1 VRVFLI
7 ILDGVGMGA
16 LPDASR
22 YGDAG
27 ANTLLHV
34 AEHAG
39 GLKLPVLEA
48 HGLGNLLALP
58 GVRPVLMPQGARGRL
73 AEKSAGKD
81 STTGHWADGTL
92 DGRSPRTP
100 DGPARCRPLEGA
112 RPARLDGAWRLRAPD
127 HPELGEEHQRT
138 GHFIVY
144 TSADSVFQ
152 VAAHE
157 QTVPIEQLYEACR
170 AARELLTGE
179 HAVGRVIARPF
190 EGAPGDYRR
199 TSRRRDF
206 SLEPHVPTVLDRM
219 TAAGQNVVTV
229 GKVDDLFAGRG
240 VTDAIHTTS
249 NEEGEMVLL
258 DLAKRPGE
266 GLVFANLVDFDT
278 QYGHRNDPA
287 GFARALERFDVTL
300 GQLKS
305 RLRGD
310 EMIWVT
316 ADHGNDPT
324 TPGTDHSREYTPLL
338 VMGPRVRDGAELGTR
353 STFADVG
360 ATLAELFS
368 VPAPRAG
375 RSFLSELRVRR
386 RQAAGET
393 RGPAAEGG
401 PCGQRPD
408 GRGRAHGRGRRRAQG
423 QSLAVL
429 ALPGGGG
436 TPDRIRP
443 RLPWLQ
449 RGERVVRAHVLRRA
463 HRAVHG
469 RERGRAIV
477 HRHRRDGP

>member
-1 VRVFLI
+1 MRVFLV

-16 LPDASR
+16 LPDADR

-48 HGLGNLLALP
+48 HGLGNLLAMP
-58 GVRPVLMPQGARGRL
+58 GVRPTLAPRGARGRL
-73 AEKSAGKD
+73 TEKSAGKD
-81 STTGHWADGTL
+81 STTGHWELMGVALDRPFPTYPNGFPSELLDRWSERVERGWIGNVAASGTEIIT
-92 DGRSPRTP
+92 R
-100 DGPARCRPLEGA
+100 
-112 RPARLDGAWRLRAPD
+112 
-127 HPELGEEHQRT
+127 LGEEHQRT
-138 GHFIVY
+138 GKLIVY

-157 QTVPIEQLYEACR
+157 RTVPIEKLYEVCR

-190 EGAPGDYRR
+190 EGEPGHYRR

-206 SLEPHVPTVLDRM
+206 SRVPHAPTVLDRLHD
-219 TAAGQNVVTV
+219 AGQRVVTV

-240 VTDAIHTTS
+240 ISDAIHTTS

-278 QYGHRNDPA
+278 QYGHRNDPS
-287 GFARALERFDVTL
+287 GFARALEKFDATFGELL
-300 GQLKS
+300 G

-310 EMIWVT
+310 EMVWVT

-324 TPGTDHSREYTPLL
+324 TPGTDHTREYTPLL
-338 VMGPRVRDGAELGTR
+338 VSGPRVRDGAELGTR
-353 STFADVG
+353 SSFADVG

-368 VPAPRAG
+368 VTAPRSG
-375 RSFLSELRVRR
+375 RSFLSELR
-386 RQAAGET
+386 A
-393 RGPAAEGG
+393 
-401 PCGQRPD
+401 
-408 GRGRAHGRGRRRAQG
+408 
-423 QSLAVL
+423 
-429 ALPGGGG
+429 
-436 TPDRIRP
+436 
-443 RLPWLQ
+443 
-449 RGERVVRAHVLRRA
+449 
-463 HRAVHG
+463 
-469 RERGRAIV
+469 
-477 HRHRRDGP
+477 